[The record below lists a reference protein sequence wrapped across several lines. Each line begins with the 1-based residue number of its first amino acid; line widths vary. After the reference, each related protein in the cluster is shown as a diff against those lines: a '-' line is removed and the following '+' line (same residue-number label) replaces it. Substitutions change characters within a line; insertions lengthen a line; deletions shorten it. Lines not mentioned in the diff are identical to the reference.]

1 MTTQHQFHDHRRAG
15 VAFSRQ
21 ELRVIMDVYS
31 RRVVTGEWRD
41 YAIDMDRDRAAFS
54 VFRHSLENP
63 LYVIEKFARN
73 DGFRLSS
80 RGRKLLHGGSI
91 SEILAVL
98 DGRPRLVA
106 TAD

>member
-1 MTTQHQFHDHRRAG
+1 MKTPHQFYDHRRAG

-54 VFRHSLENP
+54 VFRNSLENP
-63 LYVIEKFARN
+63 LYVIEKLARD

-80 RGRKLLHGGSI
+80 RGRKLQHGGSI
-91 SEILAVL
+91 TEILAVL
-98 DGRPRLVA
+98 DRRPRLVA
-106 TAD
+106 TAS